1 MSSAYWLLRIL
12 WDINNDADND
22 EGDNSAPEDDDEDDN
37 DGDDD
42 DTCSVVRLDIL
53 VNLDIGCIILSIII
67 SGNENRKFR
76 ENITARWITILIFEL
91 ARKHPRGDA

>member
-22 EGDNSAPEDDDEDDN
+22 DEDDH

-42 DTCSVVRLDIL
+42 DDDDSCSVVRLDIL
-53 VNLDIGCIILSIII
+53 VSLDIGCIILS
-67 SGNENRKFR
+67 
-76 ENITARWITILIFEL
+76 TILGNDRVQYNFVQ
-91 ARKHPRGDA
+91 